1 MAKYF
6 AQTKKMRTFE
16 ESNARGTYHV
26 CESAIEKEAYD
37 TV

>member
-16 ESNARGTYHV
+16 ESNARGTCLL
-26 CESAIEKEAYD
+26 CENAVEKRRMIPF
-37 TV
+37 